1 LGMTGAFSVF
11 ICSLF
16 VMFGVFP
23 QISFWGAVLAVPV
36 AANEM
41 ILAVWLI
48 VKGFNG
54 NAIASLTVKSKR
66 KVAI

>member
-1 LGMTGAFSVF
+1 
-11 ICSLF
+11 
-16 VMFGVFP
+16 MFGVFP

-48 VKGFNG
+48 VKGFNE
-54 NAIASLTVKSKR
+54 NAITTLTTKSER
-66 KVAI
+66 KAAI